1 MWAAWK
7 QGPAISAPAVP
18 FLWVTSRN
26 LGKKK
31 KKGSK
36 CYTHLPAFSFCR
48 QGILART
55 KSSKDQNKLMK
66 KKTIP
71 CDKLEEATTVN
82 SFHLIVMSSDEKNS
96 RGNREVNRKSD
107 ASGLL
112 LISRLILQSL
122 ARSLHLQ
129 CAPKV
134 RMLQYGK
141 PTPVPCNASY

>member
-1 MWAAWK
+1 
-7 QGPAISAPAVP
+7 
-18 FLWVTSRN
+18 
-26 LGKKK
+26 
-31 KKGSK
+31 
-36 CYTHLPAFSFCR
+36 
-48 QGILART
+48 
-55 KSSKDQNKLMK
+55 MK

-122 ARSLHLQ
+122 VRSLHLQ
-129 CAPKV
+129 RAPKF

-141 PTPVPCNASY
+141 PTPVPY